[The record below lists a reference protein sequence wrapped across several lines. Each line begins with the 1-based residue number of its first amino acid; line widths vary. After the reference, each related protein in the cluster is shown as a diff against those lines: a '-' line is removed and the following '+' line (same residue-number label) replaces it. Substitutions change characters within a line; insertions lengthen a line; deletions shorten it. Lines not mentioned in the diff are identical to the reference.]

1 MLLTFLRSLL
11 VWRPIDRLFS
21 IVENAVETRAT
32 TMTVRKGLRAA
43 AVDDGGEESMAM
55 RRIAER
61 RQLYSHQ
68 LQQLQQPAERL
79 QSDAIRQ

>member
-1 MLLTFLRSLL
+1 
-11 VWRPIDRLFS
+11 
-21 IVENAVETRAT
+21 
-32 TMTVRKGLRAA
+32 MTVRKGLRAA

-68 LQQLQQPAERL
+68 LQQLQLPAERL